1 MLASLTGLLLTLGGD
16 QPAVVFDPPLDPA
29 VFDWDGV
36 TLRVREDALPL
47 NLEFGT
53 PVSENPQRVII
64 NRTVDIREPIPYIF
78 EENLGAAVISQLQFF
93 SDCCSGEQRQSFLGF
108 GGNSVYDGQVFFL
121 ASAESNSRVPLIEF
135 RPRVPSNFESRIE
148 SLEQALKS
156 CQCASDLDGDG
167 AVGFTDL
174 VELISVWGPCSA

>member
-64 NRTVDIREPIPYIF
+64 NRTVDIHVPATEIYDGSIGANRMDELEF
-78 EENLGAAVISQLQFF
+78 FWLGEDFY
-93 SDCCSGEQRQSFLGF
+93 GESFVALG
-108 GGNSVYDGQVFFL
+108 GTSMYQGQVFFIAAAI
-121 ASAESNSRVPLIEF
+121 ASTSVPLIDF
-135 RPRVPSNFESRIE
+135 IPRISSNVEIRIE
-148 SLEQALKS
+148 ALEQALKS

-167 AVGFTDL
+167 AVGFNDL
-174 VELISVWGPCSA
+174 VQLISEWGPCSV